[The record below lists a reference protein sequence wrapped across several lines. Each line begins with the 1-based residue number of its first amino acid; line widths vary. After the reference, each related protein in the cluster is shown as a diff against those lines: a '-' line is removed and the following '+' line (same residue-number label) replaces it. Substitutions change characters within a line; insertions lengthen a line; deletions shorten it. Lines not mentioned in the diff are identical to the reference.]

1 MTSATHG
8 CAACGRPITVTS
20 RNPNRRDCT
29 ARCRLADWHRRN
41 RTRHPNAVP
50 AAMSIS
56 TIDSIEITPTK
67 HWRRATSAPAGSRFS
82 GSHRRSTSRDSAGPH
97 STGKSTPLRAH
108 LLPPQGHGPRVST
121 VGRDRRSVRR
131 STGPLQ
137 PRHASPAHPPFP
149 VRRGRQVPG
158 AGSGQAGL
166 GSRSAITT
174 SSARSARSRR
184 ISRSIS
190 AI

>member
-67 HWRRATSAPAGSRFS
+67 HGRRDECAGGFTLQRQ
-82 GSHRRSTSRDSAGPH
+82 P
-97 STGKSTPLRAH
+97 
-108 LLPPQGHGPRVST
+108 PPQHEP
-121 VGRDRRSVRR
+121 
-131 STGPLQ
+131 
-137 PRHASPAHPPFP
+137 
-149 VRRGRQVPG
+149 
-158 AGSGQAGL
+158 
-166 GSRSAITT
+166 
-174 SSARSARSRR
+174 
-184 ISRSIS
+184 
-190 AI
+190 